1 MAESMV
7 EWKEDKEESSNTS
20 LLQKIK
26 EYADYELEIA
36 TKYPSYYSLVL
47 ALPKAF
53 LFPWMTDAI
62 SKAGANKNDQNPFFQ
77 KKNQKTMA
85 SCFLMANF
93 IEKHKSKM
101 NFDKACEVF
110 KTAMQMEIDVL
121 QALHAAS
128 GGSTASSIASQQ
140 WPGIKDG
147 WGIQAPAVQARP
159 AAPAVPSAPAPPT
172 VPAVSQYDRMD
183 LYNERMQALIMKQ
196 EALLVKQEIQMLRQ

>member
-62 SKAGANKNDQNPFFQ
+62 SKAGANKSDQNPFFQ

-85 SCFLMANF
+85 SCFLMANL
-93 IEKHKSKM
+93 IEKNKSKM

-121 QALHAAS
+121 QALYAAS
-128 GGSTASSIASQQ
+128 GGSTTSQ
-140 WPGIKDG
+140 
-147 WGIQAPAVQARP
+147 ALAVQ
-159 AAPAVPSAPAPPT
+159 AAPAVPAAPAAPT

-196 EALLVKQEIQMLRQ
+196 E